1 MALSSYE
8 DLAGY
13 ILRRLGSPVIKNEV
27 EDQQLR
33 DRIDDAILYFVERHH
48 DGVTEKIFRVD
59 FTDADEATQSFPL
72 PQDVV
77 HINKIFNL
85 SEGETSSSEEFERL
99 NYLISQSEFFRIST
113 NNGQSHDLKNYH
125 VTMEYL
131 SLLQRYFN
139 RPINYQVDKINGLV
153 KVPSHQILATN
164 FIIMTCLVSRTPE
177 NSPNLFNEK
186 WIKDYATQLVK
197 RQWGENLKKY
207 EGVQMA
213 GGVTVQG
220 QKIWEEAQAEIDKL
234 EESFT
239 LKYQLPYGI
248 FRG

>member
-13 ILRRLGSPVIKNEV
+13 ILRRLGSPVIKIEV
-27 EDQQLR
+27 EEQQLR
-33 DRIDDAILYFVERHH
+33 DRIDDAIQYFVERHYE
-48 DGVTEKIFRVD
+48 GTTQQVVRVD
-59 FTDADEATQSFPL
+59 FTEADEATQSFPL
-72 PQDVV
+72 PPNMA

-85 SEGETSSSEEFERL
+85 SSGSGSSVEEFERL
-99 NYLISQSEFFRIST
+99 NYLISQSEMFQMST
-113 NNGQSHDLKNYH
+113 MNGRGHDLKNYH
-125 VTMEYL
+125 VTMEYIATL
-131 SLLQRYFN
+131 ERHFT
-139 RPINYQVDKINGLV
+139 RPINYQVDKINGIV
-153 KVPSHQILATN
+153 RVPSHRILATN
-164 FIIMTCLVSRTPE
+164 YIIMTGLVTRTPE
-177 NSPNLFNEK
+177 NSPDMFTEK

-220 QKIWEEAQAEIDKL
+220 QKIWDEAMAEIDKL
-234 EESFT
+234 EENFV

-248 FRG
+248 YWG